1 MTTVVSKQSGEK
13 LIYAFEFADKIG
25 DTGVTISTI
34 NTLTATKLG
43 LVDGSAGVTISGQV
57 IVGQNVQ
64 AFIEGGTSGE
74 AYLLRCRITDSE
86 DQQHEGD
93 GTLRVLDIP
102 QASAIVIEDG
112 SVVAGANSYASAVQ
126 ASEYLRARNRATA
139 WDALE
144 PTAQEAYLIQATA
157 FMGQRY
163 RSAWKGV
170 RRSAAQSLDWPR
182 AYVDYEPVYQST
194 GIVADPVTGGFW
206 LPADEVP
213 ELVVHACIE
222 LAVRAIS
229 GALAPDLSAQKKR
242 VQVGPIEVEYLPT
255 AREGKAFQAVEQLL
269 APLLMNAGSSSLKV
283 MRA

>member
-1 MTTVVSKQSGEK
+1 MTVVFKQSGER

-34 NTLTATKLG
+34 DTLTATKLG
-43 LVDGSAGVTISGQV
+43 LVDGSAAVTISGQA
-57 IVGQNVQ
+57 IVGQAVQ
-64 AFIEGGTSGE
+64 AFIESGTSGE

-86 DQQHEGD
+86 GQLHEGD
-93 GTLRVLDIP
+93 ATLRVLDIP
-102 QASAIVIEDG
+102 QASAIVVEDG

-126 ASEYLRARNRATA
+126 ASEHLRARNRATA
-139 WDALE
+139 WDALDQSQ
-144 PTAQEAYLIQATA
+144 QEAYLIQATD
-157 FMGQRY
+157 FLVQRY
-163 RSAWKGV
+163 HASWKGV
-170 RRSAAQSLDWPR
+170 RRSAAQALDWPR

-194 GIVADPVTGGFW
+194 GVVSDPVTGGFW

-213 ELVVHACIE
+213 SQVVHACIE

-229 GALAPDLSAQKKR
+229 GLLAPDLAAQKKR

-269 APLLMNAGSSSLKV
+269 APLLANAGSSSSLKV